1 MIFIRCLIVF
11 FALSLFQSKAGT
23 QEGYIDWI
31 NVRASDGLIFFAL
44 KDGIKHNSPT
54 CAANNYWMIRDENSE
69 AGKKQFALLL
79 TAQAA
84 GKKITVVG
92 MNSCQRWGDGEDV
105 DWIRLAN

>member
-31 NVRASDGLIFFAL
+31 IVRASDGLVYFEL
-44 KDGIKHNSPT
+44 NDGIKQGSPN
-54 CAANNYWMIRDENSE
+54 CAVYGYWMIRDENSE

-84 GKKITVVG
+84 GKKIAVSG